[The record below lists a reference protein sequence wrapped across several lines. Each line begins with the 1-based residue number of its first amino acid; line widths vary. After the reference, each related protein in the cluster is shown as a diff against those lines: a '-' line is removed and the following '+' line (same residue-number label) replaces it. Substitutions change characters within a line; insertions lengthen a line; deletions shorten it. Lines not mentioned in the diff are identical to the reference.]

1 MDARPGSFRRATRAL
16 TVLAACAAAAA
27 LASCGMGGS
36 GSGDLTQDV
45 GTEVGDFEIVDLT
58 NGSRQSAQSIPDL
71 LTNPAYKSTLMV
83 FRAVPAGSGPGGQA
97 AGTFGAQVDEP
108 PVTLT
113 VGRFYIGVFDVT
125 QAQWQQMAGASS
137 QPWTDPGA
145 QGVAGAASIH
155 ADKPAFNLS
164 RDAVIA
170 AIGSAQT
177 RYSLPVSLPTGVQW
191 EYACRAGAATVFF
204 WGDLGTTPSASALP
218 FALVNETSGG
228 AQGPGV
234 VGSLSPNAFGLYD
247 MLGNVWQWTADG
259 SGVIRGG
266 SWRDSL
272 AQARCANAMALDHTL
287 AHVLVGV
294 RLVLTP

>member
-1 MDARPGSFRRATRAL
+1 MDARPSSFRRAARAL
-16 TVLAACAAAAA
+16 TALAALAAAAA
-27 LASCGMGGS
+27 LGSCGMGGS
-36 GSGDLTQDV
+36 GNGDLTQDV
-45 GTEVGDFEIVDLT
+45 GAEVGDYEIVDLT
-58 NGSRQSAQSIPDL
+58 NGSLQSAQSIPDL

-83 FRAVPAGSGPGGQA
+83 FKALPAGSCPGGQA
-97 AGTFGAQVDEP
+97 PGTFGAQVDEP

-113 VGRFYIGVFDVT
+113 VSRFYIGVFDVT
-125 QAQWQQMAGASS
+125 QAQWQQMAGANS

-145 QGVAGAASIH
+145 QGVAGAASIN
-155 ADKPAFNLS
+155 AGKPAFNLS
-164 RDAVIA
+164 RDGVLA
-170 AIGSAQT
+170 AIASAQA
-177 RYSLPVSLPTGVQW
+177 RYSLPASLPTGVQW
-191 EYACRAGAATVFF
+191 EYACRAGASTVYF
-204 WGDLGTTPSASALP
+204 WGDLGATPSASAQP

-228 AQGPGV
+228 APGPIA

-287 AHVLVGV
+287 AHVLVGA